1 LNVRPMTSQPG
12 AYRPA
17 ECLNVYRLPARL
29 DARQTASILGFQSH
43 DIPVLVAAKLL
54 EPLGKPVP
62 NAPKY
67 FAACVLEELR
77 CNSDWLDRASRA
89 VSRHWRVKNGKKG
102 QAGGGE
108 GQSDDPPVALAG

>member
-1 LNVRPMTSQPG
+1 MTVRPMLSQPG
-12 AYRPA
+12 AYRPI

-29 DARQTASILGFQSH
+29 DARQTASLLGFQAH

-77 CNSDWLDRASRA
+77 CNPDWLDRASRA
-89 VSRHWRVKNGKKG
+89 VSRHWRTKNGRKA
-102 QAGGGE
+102 QTGGAE
-108 GQSDDPPVALAG
+108 AEIENPPVALVG

>member
-1 LNVRPMTSQPG
+1 MTVRPMLSQPG
-12 AYRPA
+12 AYRPV

-29 DARQTASILGFQSH
+29 DARQTASILGFQAH

-67 FAACVLEELR
+67 FATCVLEELR
-77 CNSDWLDRASRA
+77 CNPDWLDRASRA
-89 VSRHWRVKNGKKG
+89 VSRHWRAKNGRKTHANG
-102 QAGGGE
+102 AEELGSSLVAVAG
-108 GQSDDPPVALAG
+108 